1 MTVGHLIYQRSL
13 RERVMAI
20 KQRAISHDEKQE
32 RGEAILDAAVKLLLS
47 DDYHDISIASVA
59 RKAGL
64 AKGTIFLYFKTKEEL
79 FLQLQVRG
87 YQSWFKH
94 INRRLKR
101 LSQQKQKTNV
111 EEFTGHMMASLK
123 DNPVLTRLTPILHV
137 ILERNIDYKT
147 ALDFKRSLLNEI
159 IVTGRLIEQCLPFLR
174 KNDGA
179 RVLLYFQVLLIGL
192 IQMSQPA
199 PTVKQVIEE
208 ERMEVFQMDFEEK
221 LSEMMVLLINGMKTA
236 K

>member
-1 MTVGHLIYQRSL
+1 
-13 RERVMAI
+13 MAI

-32 RGEAILDAAVKLLLS
+32 RREAILDAAVELLVS

-87 YQSWFKH
+87 YQSWFKD
-94 INRRLKR
+94 INRRLKG
-101 LSQQKQKTNV
+101 LSQQKKKINIQ
-111 EEFTGHMMASLK
+111 EFVDTIMASFK
-123 DNPVLTRLTPILHV
+123 GNPALIRLTPILHV

-147 ALDFKRSLLNEI
+147 ALDFKRFLLNEL
-159 IVTGRLIEQCLPFLR
+159 VATGRLIEQCLLFLR

-179 RVLLYFQVLLIGL
+179 RFLLYFQVLLIGL

-208 ERMEVFQMDFEEK
+208 EKMEVFRLDFEEK
-221 LSEMMVLLINGMKTA
+221 LSEMMILLINGMKAT
-236 K
+236 KRR